1 MNGFLTLWRKELTSY
16 FLSPV
21 AYVVSI
27 FFLVVM
33 GAIFSL
39 LVSVLADGPTGV
51 TVMNLLFGSPFF
63 WMTMMVVM
71 PVLTMRLLAEEKR
84 NGTIETLMT
93 APVSDLA
100 VVLAKYASA
109 LGFYILMWLPTVA
122 YLLLLRQFS
131 AMMAPVDLG
140 PMAGGYLG
148 ALLVGMF
155 YLALGLFCSALTSN
169 QIVAAITSFAAIFGF
184 FLLGLL
190 DRATDQPVLQAV
202 SACVSSYQH
211 MLDFSRGA
219 VDSRPV
225 IFYLSS
231 TVFLLFATV
240 KALESRS
247 WK

>member
-63 WMTMMVVM
+63 WMTMMVVL
-71 PVLTMRLLAEEKR
+71 PTLTMRLLAEEKR

-100 VVLAKYASA
+100 VVLAKYAGA
-109 LGFYILMWLPTVA
+109 LGFYVLMWLPTVA

-155 YLALGLFCSALTSN
+155 YLAIGLFCSALTSN

-190 DRATDQPVLQAV
+190 DRVTDQPVLQAV

>member
-202 SACVSSYQH
+202 SSCVSSYQH

>member
-1 MNGFLTLWRKELTSY
+1 MNAFLTLWRKEFAGY

-21 AYVVSI
+21 AYLVSI

-39 LVSVLADGPTGV
+39 LVSVLADGPAGV
-51 TVMNLLFGSPFF
+51 AIMNLLFGSPFF
-63 WMTMMVVM
+63 WMTMLVVA

-84 NGTIETLMT
+84 SGTLETLMT
-93 APVSDLA
+93 APVRDSA
-100 VVLAKYASA
+100 VVLAKYAGA
-109 LGFYILMWLPTVA
+109 LSFYALMWLPTAA
-122 YLLLLRQFS
+122 YLVVLRQFS

-169 QIVAAITSFAAIFGF
+169 QIVAAIAGFAAMFGF
-184 FLLGLL
+184 FLLGLV
-190 DRATDQPVLQAV
+190 DWITAHPTLQAV
-202 SACVSSYQH
+202 GAAVSSYQH

-225 IFYLSS
+225 VFYLSG
-231 TVFLLFATV
+231 TALLLYATV
-240 KALESRS
+240 KVVEARN

>member
-1 MNGFLTLWRKELTSY
+1 MNGFLTLWRKEVTGY

-21 AYVVSI
+21 AYVVTI

-39 LVSVLADGPTGV
+39 LVSVLADGPAGV
-51 TVMNLLFGSPFF
+51 TIMNLLFGSPFF
-63 WMTMMVVM
+63 WMTMLVLV

-84 NGTIETLMT
+84 SGTLETLLT
-93 APVSDLA
+93 APISDPA
-100 VVLAKYASA
+100 VVLAKFAGA
-109 LGFYILMWLPTVA
+109 VTFYVLMWLPTAA
-122 YLLLLRQFS
+122 YVLVLRQFS
-131 AMMAPVDLG
+131 SMMAPIDFG

-155 YLALGLFCSALTSN
+155 YLSIGLFCSALTSN
-169 QIVAAITSFAAIFGF
+169 QMVAAIMSFAAMIGV

-190 DRATDQPVLQAV
+190 DFVTTSETLQAI
-202 SACVSSYQH
+202 SACVSSYNH

-219 VDSRPV
+219 IDTRPV
-225 IFYLSS
+225 IFYL
-231 TVFLLFATV
+231 TGTAFMLFATV
-240 KALESRS
+240 KAVEARS